1 MVKFILWGK
10 AAECR
15 FFLFYSAFAP
25 RQTSFHDAQ
34 RHFTM
39 RSIISSSHPRA
50 FQDTKC
56 HFTPP
61 QVVCLLHDAPRH
73 FKMRGIIS
81 SSAQLSISRHEVSF
95 HSAAGGLPS
104 SRRAA
109 SFQDAQHHFKLGTTE
124 HFKTR
129 SVISHHPG
137 GLPTPRRPASF
148 HDAQHHF
155 KLGTAEHFKTRSV
168 ISLRRRRTA
177 SPIP

>member
-39 RSIISSSHPRA
+39 RSIISSS
-50 FQDTKC
+50 
-56 HFTPP
+56 
-61 QVVCLLHDAPRH
+61 
-73 FKMRGIIS
+73 
-81 SSAQLSISRHEVSF
+81 AQLSISRHTVSF
-95 HSAAGGLPS
+95 HPTA
-104 SRRAA
+104 
-109 SFQDAQHHFKLGTTE
+109 
-124 HFKTR
+124 
-129 SVISHHPG
+129 G

-168 ISLRRRRTA
+168 ISHHPGGLPTSRRPA
-177 SPIP
+177 SFHDAQHHFKLAPASISRHEVSFHSAISGLPTSRNKFNNILYI